1 LTDPAS
7 GELLSTSN
15 GNTLARG
22 DRVFNALYPLHSSGV
37 GGRLYDLV
45 SFLTGL
51 VLGVL
56 GGIGAWTFIVRQS
69 RPHRLRSARTKASF
83 QGS

>member
-1 LTDPAS
+1 MSD
-7 GELLSTSN
+7 
-15 GNTLARG
+15 GNKLARG
-22 DRVFNALYPLHSSGV
+22 DRVFNALYPLHSSGA

-56 GGIGAWTFIVRQS
+56 GGLGAWTFVVRQS
-69 RPHRLRSARTKASF
+69 RPRRKLLAKTI
-83 QGS
+83 